1 MPANGSRDSRA
12 VVSLLREL
20 AGGSAELVRNEVK
33 LARIEFAAIAQALG
47 TGTAAVA
54 AGGVFALLGT
64 LAVFSGLIFLAGDQ
78 WMRDRYWLAALTVT
92 VLIGGTAAFFAKRG
106 LALLSP
112 RQLVPDQ
119 TMATL
124 REDKEWVK
132 QQLTSGATSR

>member
-12 VVSLLREL
+12 VVTLLREL

-33 LARIEFAAIAQALG
+33 LARIEFAAIAKALG

-64 LAVFSGLIFLAGDQ
+64 LAVFSGVIFLAGDQ

-92 VLIGGTAAFFAKRG
+92 VLIGVTAAFFAKRG